1 MVIMNSCKHD
11 HDKVQDVLVP
21 GRILAGY
28 PFNHPNADVI
38 LRSSGDKPVD
48 FFVFKLLLTLASPFF
63 ELLLSLPQPQQTT
76 IHDIPVIQMAEDKDT
91 LKLVLGFCLP
101 ISMAESP
108 RLSSLHELQMV
119 LKAAIKLEME
129 GIQRYVRRELLEPRF
144 IESQPLRVFAIA
156 CHYGWLA
163 EAKKAARFTLRH
175 PVNTSLIDELDLIT
189 AATYYRLQEYHRE
202 CGEIAASRTV
212 LLARRPA
219 MDDDWV
225 WLRCLTCNRAA
236 SYSWWRKDNPS
247 SPAVPKWWVDWM
259 DSVARQLRR
268 IPWGETVKKWDLMNT
283 AIIRA
288 KDCSY
293 CGKKAEGDLEA
304 FSRII
309 AVDIEKHIS
318 MASPWLLVPMTV
330 LMVCLKVT
338 MDLGDSEHEGHS
350 SEDNETDWRSC
361 E

>member
-1 MVIMNSCKHD
+1 M
-11 HDKVQDVLVP
+11 HDKMQDDP
-21 GRILAGY
+21 DRILAGY
-28 PFNHPNADVI
+28 PFNHPSADVI
-38 LRSSGDKPVD
+38 LRSSDDKPVD
-48 FFVFKLLLTLASPFF
+48 FYVFKLLLTLASSFF
-63 ELLLSLPQPQQTT
+63 ELLLSLPQPRQASE
-76 IHDIPVIQMAEDKDT
+76 HDIPVIQMAEDKDT
-91 LKLVLGFCLP
+91 LKLVLRFCLP
-101 ISMAESP
+101 ISMVEPP
-108 RLSSLHELQMV
+108 RLSSLRELQMV

-156 CHYGWLA
+156 CHYGWST

-175 PVNTSLIDELDLIT
+175 PVNTLLIDELDLIT

-225 WLRCLTCNRAA
+225 WITCLTCNRAA
-236 SYSWWRKDNPS
+236 SFSWWRKDSVGGPCMS
-247 SPAVPKWWVDWM
+247 KWWVDWM

-268 IPWGETVKKWDLMNT
+268 VPWGETVKKWDLMNT

-288 KDCSY
+288 KDCSC

-304 FSRII
+304 FSRIL

-318 MASPWLLVPMTV
+318 SASPWFLLVPTISDINDTPAG
-330 LMVCLKVT
+330 CC
-338 MDLGDSEHEGHS
+338 GP
-350 SEDNETDWRSC
+350 WR
-361 E
+361 